1 MTVINRQKVLVIDD
15 ERVNLKI
22 ISDILREDADVM
34 LAISGEQGVRKA
46 IEYKPDLILLDVL
59 MPGLDGYETM
69 SRLRHDGRTSA
80 IPVIFITALHDV
92 NHEEKALMMG
102 ACDYIQKPLNHN
114 IVQARV
120 RLHLQLTKQRKLLEQ
135 LANIDPLTALANR
148 RRYEEFLVN
157 EWQAAIQHNECLS
170 LLVLDIDNFKQYNDC
185 FGHATGDKV
194 LKRVGSVLA
203 TQIKPGEGLVAR
215 YGGEEFVVV
224 LPRFSQQE
232 AARIAKLCMSEIEA
246 LNLSYSHQGHTGQVT
261 VSVGGACVSPVAGD
275 SVEDFFEQA
284 DRKLVEAKNSGKNKI
299 LWFESQSLDVAMK

>member
-1 MTVINRQKVLVIDD
+1 MTVVNRQKVLVIDD
-15 ERVNLKI
+15 ERINLKI
-22 ISDILREDADVM
+22 ISDILREDADVV
-34 LAISGEQGVRKA
+34 LAISGEQGIRKA

-69 SRLRHDGRTSA
+69 NRLRHDVRTST
-80 IPVIFITALHDV
+80 IPVIFITALDDAS
-92 NHEEKALMMG
+92 HEEKALLMG

-148 RRYEEFLVN
+148 RRYEEFIVR
-157 EWQAAIQHNECLS
+157 EWQTAIQHNECLS

-185 FGHATGDKV
+185 YGHATGDKV
-194 LKRVGSVLA
+194 LKRVATVLA
-203 TQIKPGEGLVAR
+203 GQIKPGEGLVAR

-232 AARIAKLCMSEIEA
+232 AERIAKKCMLDIEE
-246 LNLSYSHQGHTGQVT
+246 LNLSYSHQGQTGQVT
-261 VSVGGACVSPVAGD
+261 VSVGGVCVSPLVGD
-275 SVEDFFEQA
+275 LVEDFFDKA
-284 DRKLVEAKNSGKNKI
+284 DSKLVEAKNSGKNKI
-299 LWFESQSLDVAMK
+299 LWFHSHELDISVK